1 MLKWVVQ
8 FPGHVRL
15 LQPHGMQCIRPP
27 CPSPSP
33 RVCPSSCSLHLWCHP
48 AISSSN
54 FLFSSALNFPQHQ
67 GLFQCVIF
75 LHQITKTLKFQLQ
88 HKSFQWVVRVDL
100 PQDWLVWSPSCP
112 RDFQESSPMP
122 QFEGISALVFCL
134 LYAPAP
140 TTIYDHWENCR
151 LDYMDLC
158 RQSNV
163 SAFQHIV

>member
-112 RDFQESSPMP
+112 RDFQESSPTP
-122 QFEGISALVFCL
+122 QFKASIIRCSAFFIVQLSHPYML
-134 LYAPAP
+134 
-140 TTIYDHWENCR
+140 TGKTIA
-151 LDYMDLC
+151 LT
-158 RQSNV
+158 RQTFVVKSSNV
-163 SAFQHIV
+163 SAF